1 VARAEPVSP
10 SPTAEDLYRRHGA
23 VLYRFFRR
31 MTGRGD
37 VAEDLVQEL
46 FARVVQALPRYRAR
60 DRERAWLFEIARNL
74 LTDRHRAHARRPEWQ
89 PLETENRVCAPHQGL
104 QVSLDRALLGLSE
117 LDRAIFLMR
126 EVGGF
131 GYLEIGEQYGL
142 SPDAVRNRIRRAR
155 TTLRD
160 MLADELRLLRTVPRR
175 ASHDG

>member
-1 VARAEPVSP
+1 
-10 SPTAEDLYRRHGA
+10 
-23 VLYRFFRR
+23 
-31 MTGRGD
+31 
-37 VAEDLVQEL
+37 
-46 FARVVQALPRYRAR
+46 
-60 DRERAWLFEIARNL
+60 
-74 LTDRHRAHARRPEWQ
+74 
-89 PLETENRVCAPHQGL
+89 
-104 QVSLDRALLGLSE
+104 VSLDRALLGLSE

-155 TTLRD
+155 TTLRG